1 MKFLSTVVFLLF
13 SVGLNAQIDSLIQL
27 SKKQRGAQKVGT
39 LSELCFLL
47 STSDID
53 ASIQYGRNAFSL
65 AKKLKDSVL
74 IANVANDLSMPFLY
88 DGKIDSCIY
97 YANLA
102 YKIRLKQKLIVP
114 AYKAKSKIALAYQ
127 EKGDFKKA
135 LSINMEV
142 EKVFS
147 KNGEELIA
155 AKIQNNIGNIFDKN
169 NQIKESLKWYKK
181 SANSCF
187 KYKDF
192 QGYITARGNEGIAYR
207 KLKDFKKSEGLLL
220 TLIPMCEEHGYP
232 EQLSEIYQALGVL
245 YREQNQTRKGLFYY
259 KKSREIYQSI
269 GTDLG
274 LASIDANIGNCYRD
288 LGNLDSA
295 AFYLGNSYQLSK
307 KLQTWN
313 YLKTPLEGLYE
324 LESKRKNYQ
333 KANEYL
339 LELMSIKDSMY
350 NESTQKT
357 IGKLQVKY
365 ETAEKEK
372 QILKEK
378 NKVKEKN
385 ILLLAVLLLAL
396 LIALI
401 GFFLIQRLRNKKRKL
416 ELENIQK
423 VQQER
428 MRISRDLH
436 DNMGAEFTQLTWKI
450 DALSYQV
457 ERNEEKQELQKIGD
471 LSRGAMHVLRE
482 TIWTISE
489 EKIHVDLFGLKLKSS
504 IERYLEDLEI
514 QFIYQNEYKKE
525 RILSPEEALNILRI
539 IKEATNNTLK
549 YAKAT
554 TISLRISSMND
565 KCQIQFSDD
574 GIGLSDKNEN
584 GYGLKNMKERSENIG
599 AQFSITSSEKGTVI
613 TIVI

>member
-1 MKFLSTVVFLLF
+1 MKLFSTVLFIVFTT
-13 SVGLNAQIDSLIQL
+13 VLNAQIDSLIRV
-27 SKKQRGAQKVGT
+27 SKKQTGAQKVST

-53 ASIQYGRNAFSL
+53 ASIKYGRKAFSL
-65 AKKLKDSVL
+65 ANKLKDSVL
-74 IANVANDLSMPFLY
+74 IANVANDLSMPYLF
-88 DGKIDSCIY
+88 DGKTDSCIY
-97 YANLA
+97 FANLS

-114 AYKAKSKIALAYQ
+114 AYKAKSKMALAYQ

-169 NQIKESLKWYKK
+169 KQVEESLKWFKK
-181 SANSCF
+181 SAKTCLKF
-187 KYKDF
+187 EDY
-192 QGYITARGNEGIAYR
+192 QGYVTARANEAIALR
-207 KLKDFKKSEGLLL
+207 KQGKFNQSENLLL
-220 TLIPMCEEHGYP
+220 ELIPISEENGYP

-245 YREQNQTRKGLFYY
+245 YREQNQTKKGLLYY
-259 KKSREIYQSI
+259 KKSRLIYESI

-274 LASIDANIGNCYRD
+274 LSSIDANIGNCYRD

-324 LESKRKNYQ
+324 LETKRKNYQ

-365 ETAEKEK
+365 QTAEKEK

-385 ILLLAVLLLAL
+385 ILLLAVLLFSVF
-396 LIALI
+396 IALI
-401 GFFLIQRLRNKKRKL
+401 AFYIIQQLRNKKRKL
-416 ELENIQK
+416 ELENLQK
-423 VQQER
+423 VQNER

-457 ERNEEKQELQKIGD
+457 ESKEEKLELQKIGE

-504 IERYLEDLEI
+504 IERYLENPEI
-514 QFIYQNEYKKE
+514 QFIYQNDFKE
-525 RILSPEEALNILRI
+525 DRILSPEEALNILRI

-549 YAKAT
+549 YAQAK
-554 TISLRISSMND
+554 TISLTINSIND
-565 KCQIQFSDD
+565 NCQFLFSDD
-574 GIGLSDKNEN
+574 GIGLSQKNEN

-599 AQFSITSSEKGTVI
+599 AQFSITSSENGTSI
-613 TIVI
+613 SIVV

>member
-1 MKFLSTVVFLLF
+1 MKLF
-13 SVGLNAQIDSLIQL
+13 STFIFIVFTSAFYAQIDSLIQV
-27 SKKQRGAQKVGT
+27 SKKQRGAQKVST

-53 ASIQYGRNAFSL
+53 ASIKYGRSAFSL
-65 AKKLKDSVL
+65 ANKLKDSVL
-74 IANVANDLSMPFLY
+74 IANVANDLALPYLY
-88 DGKIDSCIY
+88 DGKTDSCIY
-97 YANLA
+97 FANLS

-114 AYKAKSKIALAYQ
+114 AYKAKSKMALAYQ

-147 KNGEELIA
+147 NNNEELNA

-169 NQIKESLKWYKK
+169 NQVLESLKWYKK
-181 SANSCF
+181 SSNFCI
-187 KYKDF
+187 KYNDY
-192 QGYITARGNEGIAYR
+192 QGYITAKGNEGIAYR
-207 KLKDFKKSEGLLL
+207 KLGKLKESEKVLLEL
-220 TLIPMCEEHGYP
+220 VPICEKNGFP

-245 YREQNQTRKGLFYY
+245 YRELKQTKKGLYYY

-288 LGNLDSA
+288 LGNIDSA
-295 AFYLGNSYQLSK
+295 AFYLGNSYQISK

-324 LESKRKNYQ
+324 LETKSKNYE

-339 LELMSIKDSMY
+339 IELMAIKDSMY

-365 ETAEKEK
+365 DTAEKEK
-372 QILKEK
+372 QILIEK
-378 NKVKEKN
+378 NKVKAKN
-385 ILLLAVLLLAL
+385 ILLLVVLLSLL
-396 LIALI
+396 LIVLI
-401 GFFLIQRLRNKKRKL
+401 AFYIIQKLRNKKRKL
-416 ELENIQK
+416 ELENLQK
-423 VQQER
+423 VQTER
-428 MRISRDLH
+428 IRISRDLH

-457 ERNEEKQELQKIGD
+457 ERNEEKLELQKIGD

-489 EKIHVDLFGLKLKSS
+489 EQIHIALFGLKLKSS
-504 IERYLEDLEI
+504 IERYIEDQDILFE
-514 QFIYQNEYKKE
+514 YQNEFKEE

-549 YAKAT
+549 YAQAKNIALK
-554 TISLRISSMND
+554 ICSVNGS
-565 KCQIQFSDD
+565 CQIQFSDD

-584 GYGLKNMKERSENIG
+584 GYGLKNMKERSETIG
-599 AQFSITSSEKGTVI
+599 ASFSISSSNQGTVI
-613 TIVI
+613 TIEI